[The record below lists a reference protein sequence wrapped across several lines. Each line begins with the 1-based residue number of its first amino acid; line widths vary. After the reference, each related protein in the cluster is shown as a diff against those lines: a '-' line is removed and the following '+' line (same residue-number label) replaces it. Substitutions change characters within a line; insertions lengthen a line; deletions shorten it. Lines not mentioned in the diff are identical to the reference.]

1 MRRLT
6 SLPGNDV
13 DPDDVF
19 TLRPPAAERRGH
31 RTRKSIQPT
40 MRA

>member
-6 SLPGNDV
+6 SMPGNDV

-19 TLRPPAAERRGH
+19 TLRPPGVERRGH
-31 RTRKSIQPT
+31 PHAKVDSAT
-40 MRA
+40 